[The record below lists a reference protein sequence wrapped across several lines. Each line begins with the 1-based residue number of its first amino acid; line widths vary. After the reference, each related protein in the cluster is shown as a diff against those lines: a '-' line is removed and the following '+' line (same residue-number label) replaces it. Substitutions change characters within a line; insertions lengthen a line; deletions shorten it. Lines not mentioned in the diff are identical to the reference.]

1 MTVKN
6 ATEFVV
12 HCENT
17 LGYVP
22 DETKELWK
30 ARSIQAG
37 RLNKAI
43 KTKPQ
48 LYTWANLELA
58 VEYLRRKRQPIK
70 SPLFALYVVEDA
82 LRLARQEQ
90 DRPLGELIDEALH
103 FERANSALTS
113 HSWVDQLTRAVGK
126 YRQDAYDEWKA
137 ERGHLFGLSA

>member
-17 LGYVP
+17 LGWVP

-37 RLNKAI
+37 RLNKAV
-43 KTKPQ
+43 KKNPA

-58 VEYLRRKRQPIK
+58 VELLRRRRQPIK
-70 SPLFALYVVEDA
+70 SPMFVLYVVEEA
-82 LRLARQEQ
+82 LRLAREEQ
-90 DRPLGELIDEALH
+90 ARPLGELVEEAIAA
-103 FERANSALTS
+103 EYSKPELTS
-113 HSWVDQLTRAVGK
+113 QDWIGQLTRAVGK

-137 ERGHLFGLSA
+137 ERGHLFGVRS

>member
-12 HCENT
+12 LCENT
-17 LGYVP
+17 LGWVP

-43 KTKPQ
+43 KKNPA
-48 LYTWANLELA
+48 LYTWPNLELA
-58 VEYLRRKRQPIK
+58 VELLRRRRQPIK
-70 SPLFALYVVEDA
+70 SPMFVLYVVEDA

-90 DRPLGELIDEALH
+90 ARPLADLVDEAIA
-103 FERANSALTS
+103 FEHSQPALTS
-113 HSWVDQLTRAVGK
+113 HSWIGQLTRAVGK

-137 ERGHLFGLSA
+137 ERGHLFGVGA

>member
-17 LGYVP
+17 LGWVP

-43 KTKPQ
+43 KTKPH

-70 SPLFALYVVEDA
+70 SPMFVLYVVEDA
-82 LRLARQEQ
+82 LRLASQESA
-90 DRPLGELIDEALH
+90 RPLADLIDEAIRL
-103 FERANSALTS
+103 ERAQPALTS
-113 HSWVDQLTRAVGK
+113 DSWVGQLTRAVGT
-126 YRQDAYDEWKA
+126 YRPDAYDEWKA
-137 ERGHLFGLSA
+137 ERGHLFGVTS